1 VNGGLFSTPE
11 IASWM
16 FFSALIGC
24 AVTIAALAGHDLL
37 RISNR
42 PVRWIWIASIG
53 IIVALTIAAPFRNRA
68 AGAMSDQRIVAL
80 PDGGANAANAL
91 DDGRTM
97 IVRVRDA
104 VIAPLALTLNR
115 AQRVI
120 AGAPV
125 IVLQALVFT
134 WAVGSLTLILVFFLS
149 YRRMMK
155 HVRELRRVE
164 IDGVLVHVSPSAGPA
179 VVGLLPPEIVV
190 SEWLTKRPFH
200 EQQLAVA
207 HEMEHIRA
215 ADPWTLV
222 VACSAVALMPW
233 NPALWFCLSRL
244 RLAIEIDCDRR
255 MLQRGVRIENY
266 ASLLIDISAVQR
278 AMPLVFAAFPGSHS
292 HLERRLIAMTERTVS
307 SKSLRRIA
315 TGFIGTAALIT
326 ACESNLP
333 TTAEVE
339 HMDAAAVERRA
350 SVAGMLNGGPV
361 QYVVDGK
368 AVEAAVANALTPEK
382 IFSVSVTKGK
392 AGAPNE
398 IRIATLDPSAGQSVQ
413 RGGESAPS
421 TIRIR
426 PAGEKSAFEGL
437 LIVDGVIQNASTL
450 NTIPPDRIA
459 SLEVM
464 KSAAATAKYRDP
476 RAAKGAILITTK
488 P

>member
-1 VNGGLFSTPE
+1 
-11 IASWM
+11 
-16 FFSALIGC
+16 
-24 AVTIAALAGHDLL
+24 
-37 RISNR
+37 
-42 PVRWIWIASIG
+42 
-53 IIVALTIAAPFRNRA
+53 
-68 AGAMSDQRIVAL
+68 
-80 PDGGANAANAL
+80 
-91 DDGRTM
+91 
-97 IVRVRDA
+97 
-104 VIAPLALTLNR
+104 
-115 AQRVI
+115 
-120 AGAPV
+120 
-125 IVLQALVFT
+125 
-134 WAVGSLTLILVFFLS
+134 
-149 YRRMMK
+149 
-155 HVRELRRVE
+155 
-164 IDGVLVHVSPSAGPA
+164 
-179 VVGLLPPEIVV
+179 
-190 SEWLTKRPFH
+190 
-200 EQQLAVA
+200 
-207 HEMEHIRA
+207 MEHIRA

-315 TGFIGTAALIT
+315 TAFIGTAALIT

-368 AVEAAVANALTPEK
+368 AVEAAAANALTPEK
-382 IFSVSVTKGK
+382 IFSVSVT
-392 AGAPNE
+392 NE
-398 IRIATLDPSAGQSVQ
+398 IRVATLDPSAGQSVQ